1 MPIVKNTCVITF
13 LAFALLGTTL
23 LVSATCANAG
33 SITGGGI
40 AGVSGLETGSIR

>member
-13 LAFALLGTTL
+13 LAFALVGTTL

-33 SITGGGI
+33 SIAGGGI
-40 AGVSGLETGSIR
+40 PGVFSLEIGSVR